1 MSDNND
7 NDDGGDDGGLV
18 FRSESSAITEPRATP
33 WVLVD
38 NRNVRPE
45 GAKAFA
51 HAGRVL
57 HPLFLPRALPWTG
70 SFMACQAV
78 CFVGLAKPKSLHFT

>member
-7 NDDGGDDGGLV
+7 DDDDDGGDDGGLV
-18 FRSESSAITEPRATP
+18 FRPERSAITEPRATP
-33 WVLVD
+33 WVLVN

-51 HAGRVL
+51 GRPCYAS
-57 HPLFLPRALPWTG
+57 HLPRALPWTG

-78 CFVGLAKPKSLHFT
+78 CFVGLAKPTSLHFI